1 MIREATVEDVERLDS
16 LTLEDFAADLSKVP
30 MPKGEGPVP
39 ESDIARAAECLVD
52 SLKAP

>member
-1 MIREATVEDVERLDS
+1 
-16 LTLEDFAADLSKVP
+16 

-39 ESDIARAAECLVD
+39 ESDIAQAAESLVD